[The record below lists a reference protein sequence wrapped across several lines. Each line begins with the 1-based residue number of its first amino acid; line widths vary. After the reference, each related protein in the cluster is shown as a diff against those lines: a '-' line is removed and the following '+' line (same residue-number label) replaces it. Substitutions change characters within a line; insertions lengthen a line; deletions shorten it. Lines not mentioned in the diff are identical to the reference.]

1 MSDPEIF
8 VFDDDD
14 NIELGDLHEYD
25 YEEEEIDTELVVNNL
40 NTMTT
45 YITSLLHSKYPTL
58 KDKFLSKKIGN
69 FISLFEGKKERYSK
83 IVKSLVPV
91 IDIANYF
98 YPHDKESVYII
109 NPDKDI
115 PLQMTTDYAIGN
127 PSFESQGFYKVKQD
141 FEEAV
146 RVVRP
151 IEFMETQPNT
161 TSAVFSRMRLLENDR
176 VNITGWLTG
185 LGKERKHIDAFID
198 ETPLYTEEGILL
210 YDVNN
215 DNFQESLKSLT
226 YNPRVHISMLP
237 RDIYS
242 IHELRNVCETDPFEY
257 ADDATVA
264 KRFLE
269 DNLFHRKR
277 ERRVKSKHYPV
288 KSYSHNF
295 DTFTRNVKIPEYAKK
310 SYVDGKLFRFKC
322 IKNRGNGGNGG
333 GDLIHYMDLLS
344 SDRYNITNI
353 ANTKYS
359 VQYAHDNATLSK
371 LSSSSD
377 PIIRSY
383 YDCLKD
389 HGHQK
394 QLLFLQDTFLS
405 TQKIVK
411 CIKKDYG
418 YEPDKSN
425 TIKTQV
431 FETFIHQ
438 DPNHPKKHVLQLD
451 YLKRLEL
458 FNHTSEIAHYIENK
472 YDEWQGKTNKED
484 NPEMVEEFGTGR
496 NNMTDNDDKDDEN
509 YEIDESN
516 AIEVFVF
523 TYMQIFDI
531 YFEKSYF
538 DNSCKIIQNIFSQ
551 MTLGNKKKRKGHDEL
566 VKGVGICAMVAL
578 IAKYKFIHSKKLD
591 ITIEQIEHDLCNMMM
606 RNVQTT
612 FPEFNKTSKQQM
624 IDNVKNTFD
633 RFIKKNAFIVKYEKS
648 RKTTDTVVNI
658 TTKYN
663 MGPIFDANASSNE
676 KKSNNS
682 HQIPFVGHRD
692 KLRQQDTLNKMVEIE
707 TYQIDLK
714 KKDIRELPIIQKE
727 QYVYTNLKAILNRF
741 VSEDKYFD
749 KDPLLRAYL
758 DATTESREENN
769 AIDQIIKY
777 CKNGA
782 MTFTHLT
789 KLDVIQT
796 IQNTVLLNNVGV
808 KVDLKHIHKVF
819 SEFMLFEFKKI
830 LGIITF
836 DFKFNEKYI
845 QAKKHLPQAERNLL
859 INLFE
864 KTLFSVILTA
874 YAKTQITDLI
884 LPLFQNLYFL
894 SSYVFA
900 ETDDIFDRLLIMYY
914 VFHVIMSKV
923 CDIISVEE
931 QKKSFMKIVYTELER
946 KLVNNED
953 DFQKISLEFE
963 KEREERKQKL
973 MERLKKMTQE
983 QHYEFSQLKR
993 TGMTNDTFFHMNNME
1008 NESGEEK
1015 DATGEDQNNN
1025 EYQEE
1030 DEDFDSGDGTGN
1042 YDNDEDYED

>member
-14 NIELGDLHEYD
+14 NIELGDLHEYE
-25 YEEEEIDTELVVNNL
+25 YEEEEIDTDLVVNNF

-58 KDKFLSKKIGN
+58 KDKFLAKKINN
-69 FISLFEGKKERYSK
+69 FISLFEGKKERYSR

-91 IDIANYF
+91 IDTANYF

-127 PSFESQGFYKVKQD
+127 PPFDSQGFYKVKQY

-146 RVVRP
+146 RVVSP
-151 IEFMETQPNT
+151 VGFMETQPNT
-161 TSAVFSRMRLLENDR
+161 TSVIFSQMRLLENDR
-176 VNITGWLTG
+176 VNITGWLAG
-185 LGKERKHIDAFID
+185 LGKERQHIDAFID
-198 ETPLYTEEGILL
+198 ETPLYTNEGILL
-210 YDVNN
+210 YDVNS
-215 DNFQESLKSLT
+215 DNFQESLKALT

-242 IHELRNVCETDPFEY
+242 IHELRSVCETDPFEY
-257 ADDATVA
+257 VDDANVA

-277 ERRVKSKHYPV
+277 ERRVKSKHFPV

-322 IKNRGNGGNGG
+322 IKNRGNCGNGG

-344 SDRYNITNI
+344 SDRYNNIT
-353 ANTKYS
+353 NTKYS
-359 VQYAHDNATLSK
+359 FQYVHDNATLSK
-371 LSSSSD
+371 LSSSAD

-389 HGHQK
+389 HDNQK
-394 QLLFLQDTFLS
+394 QFLLLQDTFLS

-411 CIKKDYG
+411 CIKNEYG
-418 YEPDKSN
+418 YEPDQSN
-425 TIKTQV
+425 PIKTQV
-431 FETFIHQ
+431 FETLIHQ
-438 DPNHPKKHVLQLD
+438 DPNHPKKLVLKLD

-458 FNHTSEIAHYIENK
+458 FNHTSQIAYYIENK
-472 YDEWQGKTNKED
+472 YDDWQGKTHKED
-484 NPEMVEEFGTGR
+484 IPEMVEEFGTGR

-516 AIEVFVF
+516 ATEVFVF

-538 DNSCKIIQNIFSQ
+538 DNACKVVQNIFSQ
-551 MTLGNKKKRKGHDEL
+551 VALGNKKKKKGHEEL
-566 VKGVGICAMVAL
+566 LKGVGICAMVAL
-578 IAKYKFIHSKKLD
+578 IAKYKLIHSKKLD
-591 ITIEQIEHDLCNMMM
+591 ITIEQIEHDLCNMMI
-606 RNVQTT
+606 RNVKTT
-612 FPEFNKTSKQQM
+612 FPEFNKTSKQQI
-624 IDNVKNTFD
+624 IDNVKNFD
-633 RFIKKNAFIVKYEKS
+633 RFIKKNAFIVKYEKNH
-648 RKTTDTVVNI
+648 KTTDTAVNI
-658 TTKYN
+658 TSKYN
-663 MGPIFDANASSNE
+663 MGPIFDANTLSNE
-676 KKSNNS
+676 NKSIDS
-682 HQIPFVGHRD
+682 QVPFVGHRD
-692 KLRQQDTLNKMVEIE
+692 KLRQQETANKMVEIE
-707 TYQIDLK
+707 AYQIDMNE
-714 KKDIRELPIIQKE
+714 KDIQELPPIQKE
-727 QYVYTNLKAILNRF
+727 QYAYTNLKAILNRF
-741 VSEDKYFD
+741 LLEDKHFD
-749 KDPLLRAYL
+749 KDPILRAYL
-758 DATTESREENN
+758 DATTSREEDNVIAQMIN
-769 AIDQIIKY
+769 Y
-777 CKNGA
+777 CKSCA
-782 MTFTHLT
+782 TTYTHLT

-796 IQNTVLLNNVGV
+796 IQNTVLLNDVGV
-808 KVDLKHIHKVF
+808 KVDLKHIHKIL

-830 LGIITF
+830 FGIIAF

-845 QAKKHLPQAERNLL
+845 NAKTHLPQAERKLL
-859 INLFE
+859 VNLFE
-864 KTLFSVILTA
+864 KTLFSIILTT
-874 YAKTQITDLI
+874 YTKEQITDLI
-884 LPLFQNLYFL
+884 LALFQNLYIL

-900 ETDDIFDRLLIMYY
+900 ETDDIFDRVLIMYY
-914 VFHVIMSKV
+914 VFHVILDKI
-923 CDIISVEE
+923 CDIISIEE
-931 QKKSFMKIVYTELER
+931 TKKSFLKIVYTELEK

-1008 NESGEEK
+1008 NESGEER
-1015 DATGEDQNNN
+1015 DHVNATDEDQNNN

-1042 YDNDEDYED
+1042 YDNDEDYDES